1 MKAYTMQIP
10 FTKMHGIGNDY
21 VYINGFTDLAVEN
34 ICAQRQTASVPDRSD
49 HSAMVEA
56 ELVRLA
62 QKISDRHFG
71 VGGDGMIL
79 ILPSDKADGRMRM
92 FNADGSESEMCGN
105 GVRCVAKYLYDH
117 GIATKPVMTV
127 ETGRGVLTLQI
138 TAGADG
144 LAERIRVDMGE
155 PILAMEQVPA
165 AFSGLNATDMVIDQP
180 LTLIDERQK
189 TMEFRGTCVS
199 MGNPHFVIFP
209 ECESEQALMPGG
221 IGDTYVLQWG
231 PKLECADAFPR
242 RANIEFVYR
251 ISPTEVRMRVWERGT
266 GETLACG
273 TGACA
278 VGVASVLTGRT
289 LRKLT
294 IHLAGGDLEIEWDE
308 QTNHVFM
315 TGSAT
320 TVFNGI
326 YPYQA

>member
-1 MKAYTMQIP
+1 MQIP

-34 ICAQRQTASVPDRSD
+34 SHGRRLSERPVMT
-49 HSAMVEA
+49 EA

-127 ETGRGVLTLQI
+127 ETGRCVLTLQI
-138 TAGADG
+138 VAGADG
-144 LAERIRVDMGE
+144 LAKRIRVDMGE
-155 PILAMEQVPA
+155 PILEMRQIPA
-165 AFSGLNATDMVIDQP
+165 AFPRLKTSDAVIDQP
-180 LTLIDERQK
+180 LTLTDERCG
-189 TMEFRGTCVS
+189 TVELRGTCVS

-209 ECESEQALMPGG
+209 KCPSEQELMPGG
-221 IGDTYVLQWG
+221 IGDEYVLQWG
-231 PKLECADAFPR
+231 PKLEFASEFPR
-242 RANIEFVYR
+242 RANIEFVYQ

-278 VGVASVLTGRT
+278 VGVACVLTGRT
-289 LRKLT
+289 QRQLT
-294 IHLAGGDLEIEWDE
+294 VHLAGGELEIEWDE

-320 TVFNGI
+320 TVFSGI
-326 YPYQA
+326 YPYETT